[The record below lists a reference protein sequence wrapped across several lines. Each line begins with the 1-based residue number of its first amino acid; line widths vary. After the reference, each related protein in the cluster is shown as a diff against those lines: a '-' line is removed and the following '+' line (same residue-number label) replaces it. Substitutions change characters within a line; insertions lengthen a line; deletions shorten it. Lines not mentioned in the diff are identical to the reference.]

1 MKKICLAWI
10 DTHDLNH
17 IARNTRAPGP
27 IIALLQSPHGRDFEE
42 LHLLDNKSQPLCE
55 YSADYAA
62 LLRKKHLGGV
72 KLAVHEFGIN
82 PSDFDQIYRSVSSV
96 IEKLKKAAG
105 KEEIKF
111 FYHMSPG
118 TSQMSAMWM
127 LLAKTVYP
135 AGLYQSFHDRK
146 NDVSSVKLVDLPF
159 SLDFEYTPGLKKKAD
174 REVSEYIGGA
184 PEYEKIIHQSEV
196 MRDMLRRAHKIALHD
211 VPVLIL
217 GETGTGKELFANAIH
232 ADSERAAKPLV
243 TLNCSA
249 IHEETANATLF
260 GWSKGAWTGSS
271 GEGKGLFLEND
282 GGTIFLDEIGDL
294 SLVTQTKL
302 LRVIQQGEV
311 QRVGDGKVFKTD
323 VRLICA
329 THKDLM
335 KLVTEG
341 RFREDLYYRISV
353 FILDLPP
360 LRSRGKD
367 ITLIA
372 EKMLGRINETNAKNK
387 RLKGYEPRKLSLD
400 AKNLIMRHRWP
411 GNVRELY
418 NTLQRVCVW
427 GDDALITADELRQYI
442 TGAEKPGQ
450 PHEAAD
456 GQVRGRGTAPAA
468 PEFLQAENQ
477 AAFLTENSGPVDLD
491 AITDELRKKYILRAL
506 EISGGNR
513 SEASKLLG
521 YRNYQTLTNEMKKLK
536 II

>member
-17 IARNTRAPGP
+17 IARNTRAAGP
-27 IIALLQSPHGRDFEE
+27 IIALLQSPHGRDFDE

-62 LLRKKHLGGV
+62 LLRAKHLGDGV
-72 KLAVHEFGIN
+72 KLAVHEFDIN
-82 PSDFDQIYRSVSSV
+82 PSDFDQIYRSVSSLV
-96 IEKLKKAAG
+96 EKLKKAAG
-105 KEEIKF
+105 REEIKF
-111 FYHMSPG
+111 FFHMSPG

-135 AGLYQSFHDRK
+135 AELYQSFHDRK
-146 NDVSSVKLVDLPF
+146 NNVSSVKIVNLPF
-159 SLDFEYTPGLKKKAD
+159 DLDFEYKPGLKKKAD

-184 PEYEKIIHQSEV
+184 TEYEMIIHQSEI
-196 MRDMLRRAHKIALHD
+196 MRDMLRRAHKISLHD

-217 GETGTGKELFANAIH
+217 GETGTGKELLANAIH
-232 ADSERAAKPLV
+232 ADSERAARPLV

-260 GWSKGAWTGSS
+260 GWSKGAWTGSA
-271 GEGKGLFLEND
+271 GEGKGLFLENN

-294 SLVTQTKL
+294 DIVTQTKL

-335 KLVTEG
+335 GLVTEG

-367 ITLIA
+367 IILIA
-372 EKMLGRINETNAKNK
+372 EKMLERVNETSAKNK

-418 NTLQRVCVW
+418 NTLQRICVW
-427 GDDALITADELRQYI
+427 GDDVLITADELKQYI
-442 TGAEKPGQ
+442 TGA
-450 PHEAAD
+450 
-456 GQVRGRGTAPAA
+456 GTISGPAA
-468 PEFLQAENQ
+468 FPEN
-477 AAFLTENSGPVDLD
+477 AAVLLPDCSAPIDLD
-491 AITDELRKKYILRAL
+491 AVTDELRKKYILRAL

-513 SEASKLLG
+513 TEASKLLG
-521 YRNYQTLTNEMKKLK
+521 YRNYQTLTNEMKKLN